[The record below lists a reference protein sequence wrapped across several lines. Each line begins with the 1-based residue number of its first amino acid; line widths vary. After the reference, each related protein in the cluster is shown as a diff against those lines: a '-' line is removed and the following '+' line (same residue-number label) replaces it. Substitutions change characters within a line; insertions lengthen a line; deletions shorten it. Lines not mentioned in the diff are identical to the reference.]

1 MAAPKTL
8 TPGSYIV
15 TVPAKS
21 DAAFTAWRQAN
32 KSRVAIR
39 QVRQTSDYSLPP
51 VSEYPPLFT
60 TAPEP
65 TGVATYEIEVTPGPE
80 LAVPVIPGG
89 GFEVKDATHT
99 VDAMTPTASP
109 DYHANEVPSFDP
121 KEIAKWSFA
130 ALAGLVVLNAI
141 VKRLLP

>member
-1 MAAPKTL
+1 MAPKTL

-21 DAAFTAWRQAN
+21 DAAFTEWRQAN
-32 KSRVAIR
+32 KSRIGIR

-51 VSEYPPLFT
+51 SSEYPALFT
-60 TAPEP
+60 PQPEA

-80 LAVPVIPGG
+80 LAVPKIDGG

-99 VDAMTPTASP
+99 VDAMTPTASA
-109 DYHANEVPSFDP
+109 DYHANEVPTLDP
-121 KEIAKWSFA
+121 KEIAKWGFF
-130 ALAGLVVLNAI
+130 ALAGLVVLNAL